1 MNISL
6 RSVIG
11 IFTVIDNDIYVL
23 YDVSFLPTITCLDD
37 PNISCREYLKANF
50 KLDSI
55 SLKQGYTFTEKND
68 FGLVI
73 TMLYYAII
81 RYKDVVLKGNF
92 RFIKL
97 SSLDKSDIFTLKLIE
112 CLKDDLTHLNTI
124 KSIYPGEFKIP
135 DIQKLYENLYNTK
148 LDRRNFRKKL
158 INLNVLEDLSKMS
171 SISLGRPAKLYRF
184 KDTNEDKIIF

>member
-11 IFTVIDNDIYVL
+11 IFTVIDNDIYIL
-23 YDVSFLPTITCLDD
+23 YDVSFLPMITCLDD
-37 PNISCREYLKANF
+37 PNVSCAEYIKANF
-50 KLDSI
+50 RLDSVT
-55 SLKQGYTFTEKND
+55 LKQGYTFTEKND

-81 RYKDVVLKGNF
+81 RYEDVVLNNNF
-92 RFIKL
+92 KFIKL
-97 SSLDKSDIFTLKLIE
+97 SNVEKSDVFALKLIE
-112 CLKDDLTHLNTI
+112 CLKNDLTHLSTI
-124 KSIYPGEFKIP
+124 RNIYPSEFRIP
-135 DIQKLYENLYNTK
+135 DIQRLYENLYDKK

-158 INLNVLEDLSKMS
+158 INLNILEDLSKMS
-171 SISLGRPAKLYRF
+171 SISSGRPAKLYRF

>member
-37 PNISCREYLKANF
+37 PNISCSEYLKTNF

-81 RYKDVVLKGNF
+81 KYKDIVLKGNF

-112 CLKDDLTHLNTI
+112 CLKDDLAHLSTI
-124 KSIYPGEFKIP
+124 KSIYPGEFKMP